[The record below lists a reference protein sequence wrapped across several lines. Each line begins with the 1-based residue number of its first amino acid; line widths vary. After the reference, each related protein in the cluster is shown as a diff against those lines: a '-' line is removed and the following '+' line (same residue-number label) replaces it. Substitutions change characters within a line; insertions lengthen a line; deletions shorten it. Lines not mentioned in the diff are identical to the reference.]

1 MLPIKLIPLLKV
13 HQTVPSR
20 SLYRRRHSSRKIVH
34 DITRL
39 LSLCAF
45 VLLLTNHSFAQNS
58 VDFTIDFQRTP
69 NGTQEFFPPAD
80 GGITCRDALG
90 SLADIDLFS
99 QDQTPKILELF
110 EGLTPPI
117 LPLDYIPSRL
127 PYRCQVVFAQSQNGE
142 TFVSAPVFVTDQDF
156 QNNQIQDPTPP
167 PEIFIYYPVDTP
179 ASLQVTDRLGT
190 PITDTPFGIKLNL
203 FDPNADETITPS
215 FQKQGAIP
223 QGGQVDLVNNFSY
236 RYRLIPPPNA
246 INPGNGTQ
254 NPNLAPGNVFTSPQS
269 GRSFYLRQE
278 FETVA
283 VNQAAGSPP
292 LSLQIAADEAT
303 ATLDVVLYDSDG
315 ITPINGVVRL
325 ESNAEPSILDSFDL
339 LLNGEISSSSALTL
353 PVVAGRE
360 YKISVFPT
368 QTQQQ
373 GLIDKLPPRP
383 VVFSIPAG
391 SAESFAIGFTLQEPN
406 YLLTLNLS
414 ATNQLGAPVALTT
427 FASLSCSAYNARKEK
442 TSAQVNQGDTSL
454 ILPFSVKNLNKKEK
468 WRVEC
473 IGVEA
478 TTGNSRRYAGSIN
491 YTTLRSQ
498 TGDTASVSLTDVGT
512 YYALVAPTVILEQS
526 TKLTFP
532 DGGATIEFPAGAL
545 SAQTGTGTVE
555 ISTAT
560 EFISELETLPLTVW
574 EITPKIGGS
583 EVSNPEKDAELC
595 IPLDQEDLD
604 AIGATTE
611 AVSIARYEE
620 ESETWIPLATAIT
633 TDENGNLFA
642 CASVDHFSI
651 LGTIIDVALALQQTT
666 PSSLKLRMQNSN
678 LATKRCVASWTAPE
692 TEFADMLTYTVRF
705 KKFRATNKR
714 KRCQNL
720 TEEQFNTQTVAGST
734 RTFLRTKGS
743 CCVEVLVEDSESSTV
758 RKYKKPR

>member
-1 MLPIKLIPLLKV
+1 MQPINSALSLKLQGMTSLAATPHTFGNFRERTFRLIPLIALFAL
-13 HQTVPSR
+13 T
-20 SLYRRRHSSRKIVH
+20 
-34 DITRL
+34 
-39 LSLCAF
+39 
-45 VLLLTNHSFAQNS
+45 LLTTHQSFAQIPQGN
-58 VDFTIDFQRTP
+58 FLLEFQRTP
-69 NGTQEFFPPAD
+69 NGTPAQSSPAD
-80 GGITCRDALG
+80 GAITCRDNLG

-99 QDQTPKILELF
+99 QDTTPKVLELLESNTSPTF
-110 EGLTPPI
+110 
-117 LPLDYIPSRL
+117 LPLDYDTNIL
-127 PYRCQVVFAQSQNGE
+127 PYRCQIVFQQSQEGE
-142 TFVSAPVFVTDQDF
+142 IFVSAPIFVTDEDF
-156 QNNQIQDPTPP
+156 QNNFGQNPL
-167 PEIFIYYPVDTP
+167 PEIFIYYPVNTP
-179 ASLQVTDRLGT
+179 VSLQVTDRLGT
-190 PITDTPFGIKLNL
+190 PITDTFGIKLTL
-203 FDPNADETITPS
+203 FDPNADETTTPS

-223 QGGQVDLVNNFSY
+223 QGGQVNLVNNFSY
-236 RYRLIPPPNA
+236 RYRLIPP
-246 INPGNGTQ
+246 
-254 NPNLAPGNVFTSPQS
+254 PNLAPGNVFTSPQS
-269 GRSFYLRQE
+269 GRSFYLRQG

-283 VNQAAGSPP
+283 VNQAPGSSP

-368 QTQQQ
+368 QTQQP
-373 GLIDKLPPRP
+373 GVIDKLPPRP

-406 YLLTLNLS
+406 YFLTLNLS
-414 ATNQLGAPVALTT
+414 ATNQSGAPVDLST
-427 FASLSCSAYNARKEK
+427 FDSLSCSAYNARKEK

-454 ILPFSVKNLNKKEK
+454 ILPLSVKNSDKKEK
-468 WRVEC
+468 WRVDC
-473 IGVEA
+473 IGVED
-478 TTGNSRRYAGSIN
+478 TGGNSRRYAGSIN

-512 YYALVAPTVILEQS
+512 YYALIAPTVILEQS
-526 TKLTFP
+526 TRLTFP
-532 DGGATIEFPAGAL
+532 DGGTTIEFPEGAL
-545 SAQTGTGTVE
+545 SSQTGTGTVE

-560 EFISELETLPLTVW
+560 EFISELETQPLTVW

-604 AIGATTE
+604 SIGATAE

-633 TDENGNLFA
+633 TDENGNSFA

-720 TEEQFNTQTVAGST
+720 TEEQLNTQTVAGST

-743 CCVEVLVEDSESSTV
+743 CCVEVLVEDSESSTI
-758 RKYKKPR
+758 RKYKKPRG